1 VADDEKE
8 DPALTANLSSLA
20 QALPELLER
29 FRAMARA
36 ASAGS
41 ADHAPS
47 GSMEAAQ
54 PAQTL
59 DVAAAMDSV
68 LAAAE
73 EELARRFRVVKL
85 YAYAP
90 PVLANEK
97 QLALMLMGQLV
108 HAGQA
113 VAPGRPDE
121 HELQIRISTGD
132 DGWAR
137 VELTL
142 DGPSVHDGA
151 GNSRIELPP
160 VVAPKTELR
169 A

>member
-1 VADDEKE
+1 MADDDKE

-29 FRAMARA
+29 FRAMARETTGGA
-36 ASAGS
+36 RAV
-41 ADHAPS
+41 PS
-47 GSMEAAQ
+47 MTAAQ

-59 DVAAAMDSV
+59 DVAAAMDRV
-68 LAAAE
+68 LEAAHA
-73 EELARRFRVVKL
+73 ELARRFVVTRL

-90 PVLANEK
+90 PVLATES
-97 QLALMLMGQLV
+97 QLAMLLMAHLV
-108 HAGQA
+108 QAGQA
-113 VAPGRPDE
+113 VAEGQPE
-121 HELQIRISTGD
+121 AHELQVRISTGD
-132 DGWAR
+132 EGWAR

-142 DGPSVHDGA
+142 DGPSVHEGA
-151 GNSRIELPP
+151 GNSRLELPP

>member
-1 VADDEKE
+1 MADDEKD

-36 ASAGS
+36 ATGGEAG
-41 ADHAPS
+41 ATPS
-47 GSMEAAQ
+47 MTAAQ

-59 DVAAAMDSV
+59 DVAAAMDRV
-68 LAAAE
+68 LEAAE
-73 EELARRFRVVKL
+73 AELARRFRVAKI
-85 YAYAP
+85 YAQAP
-90 PVLANEK
+90 PVLANES
-97 QLALMLMGQLV
+97 QLAVMLMAHLV

-113 VAPGRPDE
+113 VAAGRPDE
-121 HELQIRISTGD
+121 HELQVRIYTVE

>member
-1 VADDEKE
+1 MADDEKE

-36 ASAGS
+36 ASGEAGI
-41 ADHAPS
+41 PS
-47 GSMEAAQ
+47 MSAAQ

-59 DVAAAMDSV
+59 EIAAAMDRV
-68 LAAAE
+68 LDAAHD
-73 EELARRFRVVKL
+73 ELERRFRVTRL

-90 PVLANEK
+90 PVLATES
-97 QLALMLMGQLV
+97 QLALMLMAHLV

-113 VAPGRPDE
+113 VAAGRPDE

-132 DGWAR
+132 EGWAR

-151 GNSRIELPP
+151 GNSRLELPP

>member
-1 VADDEKE
+1 MADDEKE

-36 ASAGS
+36 AGGGEPTPTMTAT
-41 ADHAPS
+41 
-47 GSMEAAQ
+47 Q

-59 DVAAAMDSV
+59 EVAAAMDAV

-73 EELARRFRVVKL
+73 EELASRFAVTKL

-121 HELQIRISTGD
+121 HELQIRISTAD

>member
-36 ASAGS
+36 AGGGEPTASSTMTATT
-41 ADHAPS
+41 
-47 GSMEAAQ
+47 

-59 DVAAAMDSV
+59 DVAAAMDAV
-68 LAAAE
+68 LAAAKD
-73 EELARRFRVVKL
+73 ELGTRFRVTKL

>member
-1 VADDEKE
+1 MADDDKE
-8 DPALTANLSSLA
+8 DPQLTASLSSLA

-36 ASAGS
+36 SGGAAEV
-41 ADHAPS
+41 PS
-47 GSMEAAQ
+47 PSMDPAQ
-54 PAQTL
+54 AAQTL
-59 DVAAAMDSV
+59 DVAEAMDRV

-90 PVLANEK
+90 PVLATER
-97 QLALMLMGQLV
+97 QLAVMLMGHLV
-108 HAGQA
+108 HAGEA
-113 VAPGRPDE
+113 VAAGRPDE

>member
-20 QALPELLER
+20 QALPELLDR

-36 ASAGS
+36 AAGGEPSASPTMS
-41 ADHAPS
+41 AT
-47 GSMEAAQ
+47 Q

-59 DVAAAMDSV
+59 DVATAMDGV
-68 LAAAE
+68 LAAAA
-73 EELARRFRVVKL
+73 EELARRFRVTKL

-113 VAPGRPDE
+113 VPPGRPEE

>member
-8 DPALTANLSSLA
+8 D
-20 QALPELLER
+20 
-29 FRAMARA
+29 
-36 ASAGS
+36 
-41 ADHAPS
+41 
-47 GSMEAAQ
+47 AAQ

-59 DVAAAMDSV
+59 EVAAAMDRV
-68 LAAAE
+68 LDAAHDE
-73 EELARRFRVVKL
+73 
-85 YAYAP
+85 
-90 PVLANEK
+90 
-97 QLALMLMGQLV
+97 
-108 HAGQA
+108 
-113 VAPGRPDE
+113 VAAGRPDE

-132 DGWAR
+132 EGWAR

-151 GNSRIELPP
+151 GNSRLELPP

>member
-1 VADDEKE
+1 MADDDKE
-8 DPALTANLSSLA
+8 DPQLTASLSSLA

-36 ASAGS
+36 SGGAA
-41 ADHAPS
+41 AAPS
-47 GSMEAAQ
+47 PSMDPAQ
-54 PAQTL
+54 AAQTL
-59 DVAAAMDSV
+59 DVAEAMDRV
-68 LAAAE
+68 LEAAGD
-73 EELARRFRVVKL
+73 ELARRFRVVKL

-90 PVLANEK
+90 PVLATER
-97 QLALMLMGQLV
+97 QLAVMLMGHLV
-108 HAGQA
+108 HAGEA
-113 VAPGRPDE
+113 VAAGRPDE
-121 HELQIRISTGD
+121 HELQVRISTGD

>member
-1 VADDEKE
+1 VADDDKE
-8 DPALTANLSSLA
+8 DPALTASLSSLA
-20 QALPELLER
+20 QTLPELLER

-36 ASAGS
+36 ASGGETPPAMTS
-41 ADHAPS
+41 
-47 GSMEAAQ
+47 AQ
-54 PAQTL
+54 PAETL
-59 DVAAAMDSV
+59 DVAQAMDRV
-68 LAAAE
+68 LDAAHD
-73 EELARRFRVVKL
+73 ELARRFRVTKL

-90 PVLANEK
+90 PVLATST
-97 QLALMLMGQLV
+97 QLALMLMAHLV
-108 HAGQA
+108 QAGQA

-121 HELQIRISTGD
+121 HELQIRISTGEE
-132 DGWAR
+132 GWAR

-151 GNSRIELPP
+151 GNSRLELPP

>member
-1 VADDEKE
+1 MAEDDKE

-36 ASAGS
+36 AGGE
-41 ADHAPS
+41 APTP
-47 GSMEAAQ
+47 SMTSSQ
-54 PAQTL
+54 PAETL
-59 DVAAAMDSV
+59 DVAEAMDRV
-68 LAAAE
+68 LEAAQD
-73 EELARRFRVVKL
+73 ELAKRFRVTKL

-90 PVLANEK
+90 PVLATSS
-97 QLALMLMGQLV
+97 QLALMLMAHLV
-108 HAGQA
+108 QAGQA
-113 VAPGRPDE
+113 VAAGRPDD
-121 HELQIRISTGD
+121 HELQIRISTDD

-151 GNSRIELPP
+151 GNSRLALPP

>member
-1 VADDEKE
+1 M
-8 DPALTANLSSLA
+8 TANLSSLA

-36 ASAGS
+36 AGGGEA
-41 ADHAPS
+41 APS
-47 GSMEAAQ
+47 MSPSK
-54 PAQTL
+54 PAETL
-59 DVAAAMDSV
+59 SVAEAMDRV
-68 LAAAE
+68 LDATH
-73 EELARRFRVVKL
+73 EELARRFRVTKL

-90 PVLANEK
+90 PVLATAS
-97 QLALMLMGQLV
+97 QLALMLMAHLV

-113 VAPGRPDE
+113 VAAGRPDE
-121 HELQIRISTGD
+121 HELQIRISTGEE
-132 DGWAR
+132 GWAR

-151 GNSRIELPP
+151 GNSRLELPP

>member
-8 DPALTANLSSLA
+8 DPALTASLSSLA

-29 FRAMARA
+29 FRAMARVAGGGSVDA
-36 ASAGS
+36 A
-41 ADHAPS
+41 
-47 GSMEAAQ
+47 MTAAQ
-54 PAQTL
+54 PAQTIDL
-59 DVAAAMDSV
+59 AAAMDGV
-68 LAAAE
+68 LEAATD
-73 EELARRFRVVKL
+73 ELARRFRVTKL

-90 PVLANEK
+90 PVLAVEK
-97 QLALMLMGQLV
+97 QLALMLMGHLV

-113 VAPGRPDE
+113 VAAGRPDE
-121 HELQIRISTGD
+121 HELQIRISTAD

-142 DGPSVHDGA
+142 DGPSVHGGA

>member
-1 VADDEKE
+1 MADDEKE

-36 ASAGS
+36 ATGDA
-41 ADHAPS
+41 APP
-47 GSMEAAQ
+47 SMTAAK
-54 PAQTL
+54 PAETL
-59 DVAAAMDSV
+59 DVKEAMDRV
-68 LAAAE
+68 LEAAHD
-73 EELARRFRVVKL
+73 ELAQRFRVVKL

-90 PVLANEK
+90 PVLATAS
-97 QLALMLMGQLV
+97 QLALMLMAHLV

-113 VAPGRPDE
+113 VAAGRPDE
-121 HELQIRISTGD
+121 HELQIRISTGE

-151 GNSRIELPP
+151 GNSRLELPP

>member
-20 QALPELLER
+20 QALPELLDR

-36 ASAGS
+36 AGS
-41 ADHAPS
+41 TPEAAPS
-47 GSMEAAQ
+47 MTPSL

-59 DVAAAMDSV
+59 DVAAAMDRALEAAKDE
-68 LAAAE
+68 LAAR
-73 EELARRFRVVKL
+73 LRVLKL

-90 PVLANEK
+90 PVLATEQ
-97 QLALMLMGQLV
+97 QLALMLMSHLV

-113 VAPGRPDE
+113 VAPGRPDA
-121 HELQIRISTGD
+121 HELQIRISTGE

-142 DGPSVHDGA
+142 DGPSVSDGA

>member
-36 ASAGS
+36 VGGKDESALASS
-41 ADHAPS
+41 
-47 GSMEAAQ
+47 Q
-54 PAQTL
+54 PAQTIDL
-59 DVAAAMDSV
+59 AAAMDQVLEAATAELAGRFSV
-68 LAAAE
+68 L
-73 EELARRFRVVKL
+73 KL

-90 PVLANEK
+90 PVLANDK
-97 QLALMLMGQLV
+97 QLAQMLMGHLV

-113 VAPGRPDE
+113 VPPGRPDE
-121 HELQIRISTGD
+121 HELQIRISTSE

-151 GNSRIELPP
+151 GNSRLELPP